1 MRSLGRPVGGGAE
14 NQQRGIDTVDSCANT
29 WAGSPLRHVPIF
41 LSRPNLTQLRPPKF
55 DNIEAQFR
63 MWCNKFQACLSSLG
77 FLYVLETTDN
87 PVTVGGM
94 NVSQE
99 ESG

>member
-1 MRSLGRPVGGGAE
+1 
-14 NQQRGIDTVDSCANT
+14 
-29 WAGSPLRHVPIF
+29 
-41 LSRPNLTQLRPPKF
+41 
-55 DNIEAQFR
+55 